1 MFKERSRAIKILFH
15 NLIPTL
21 LSDPKFFFKRVFLE
35 LKSTFV
41 PLPQS
46 PLIKEIN
53 GIKFE
58 FDFNYCSHVKRFYFG
73 TYEARL
79 VRILKTFLKE
89 GDTFIDVGANI
100 GYITAVAAG
109 CVGKKGAV
117 HSFEPIPEY
126 FQKIKKIAEMN
137 KGYKIIV
144 NPFAIGDEE
153 GKIKIYISSQIGCDT
168 VISAKADGKNFLEVP
183 VKRLDNYIIE
193 NKIHNIKIIKIDVE
207 GFEFPVLKGL
217 EEYFLKCRDNNFYPL
232 VLCEIHPDWLPLVGS
247 SLQNVFEY
255 MAKFSYYPFDIIKL
269 KRRISISEVEREPL
283 INVAFKFC
291 G

>member
-1 MFKERSRAIKILFH
+1 MLKEYFRSIKMISY

-35 LKSTFV
+35 LKSIFT
-41 PLPQS
+41 PLPKS
-46 PLIKEIN
+46 PVFKEIN
-53 GIKFE
+53 GILFE
-58 FDFNYCSHVKRFYFG
+58 FDFNYCSHMKRFYFG

-89 GDTFIDVGANI
+89 GDTFIDVGANV

-109 CVGKKGAV
+109 CVGRKGAV

-126 FQKIKKIAEMN
+126 FQRIKKIAEMN
-137 KGYKIIV
+137 RGHKIIV
-144 NPFAIGDEE
+144 NPFAIGDKDS
-153 GKIKIYISSQIGCDT
+153 KIKIYVSSQIGCDT
-168 VISAKADGKNFLEVP
+168 VIPSKSDGKKFLEVP
-183 VKRLDNYIIE
+183 IKRLDDYIIG
-193 NKIHNIKIIKIDVE
+193 NKINNIKIIKIDVE

-217 EEYFLKCRDNNFYPL
+217 EKYFLQCRNSGSYPL
-232 VLCEIHPDWLPLVGS
+232 IVCEIHPDWLPLVGS
-247 SLQNVFEY
+247 NLQNIFEY

-269 KRRISISEVEREPL
+269 KKRISVSEAGKEPL
-283 INVAFKFC
+283 INVVFKFC